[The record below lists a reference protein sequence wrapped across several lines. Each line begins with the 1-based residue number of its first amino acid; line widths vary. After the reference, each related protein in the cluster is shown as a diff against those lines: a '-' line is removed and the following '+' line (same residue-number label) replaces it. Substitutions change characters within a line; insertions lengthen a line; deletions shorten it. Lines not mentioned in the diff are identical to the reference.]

1 MATDRS
7 LLVWPTA
14 QHIYLSPHL
23 DDAVLSCGGSIY
35 RQAQRGESVAV
46 VTVFAASPPPGDPLS
61 PFARSLHDRWRAST
75 PDAGFDDPPAARRA
89 EDHRALAVLS
99 AGIEVIHRPL
109 PDCIYRRDP
118 TTGAALYASE
128 SAIFGPV
135 HPADPALAALSRLP
149 EIPPGAVLYAPMAVG
164 GHVDHRLLRK
174 AASACDAPPGGIR
187 FYEDYPYAAHP
198 GAVEAA
204 LGDPARWEPVIVP
217 LTEDALSTKIAS
229 IAEYHSQISTFWPD
243 RDAMAAAIRA
253 YTRAVGGERFWLPA
267 DPPPD

>member
-1 MATDRS
+1 M
-7 LLVWPTA
+7 LVWPTA
-14 QHIYLSPHL
+14 RHIYLSPHL

-46 VTVFAASPPPGDPLS
+46 LTVFSASPSPGEPLS
-61 PFARSLHDRWRAST
+61 PFAQSLHDRWRAST
-75 PDAGFDDPPAARRA
+75 PAAHFDDPPAARRA
-89 EDHRALAVLS
+89 EDRRALAALGENV
-99 AGIEVIHRPL
+99 AVIHHTL

-118 TTGAALYASE
+118 ATGAALYASE

-135 HPADPALAALSRLP
+135 DPADPALAALRRLP
-149 EIPPGAVLYAPMAVG
+149 PLPPGAVLFAPLAVG

-174 AASACDAPPGGIR
+174 VVLACDAPPGGIR
-187 FYEDYPYAAHP
+187 FYEDYPYAARP

-204 LGDPARWEPVIVP
+204 LAGADWESVVVP
-217 LTEDALSTKIAS
+217 LDEAALSTKIAS

-243 RDAMAAAIRA
+243 LDAMAAAIRA